1 MLLGD
6 YLNINFGILELNVP
20 LIVHLILL
28 LIGLVIIVYGF
39 KYYIYK
45 TIENIRYIFKSDDVS
60 NINNVVK
67 EINKARDDAVNN
79 MLDRLQTTTSK
90 EQVAIDTLTR
100 LSKEYGDS
108 ILPGLDIVNKKPTYK
123 DIKSVEDK
131 KYNITKDNK

>member
-6 YLNINFGILELNVP
+6 YININYGILELNAS

-28 LIGLVIIVYGF
+28 LLGLVIIVYGF
-39 KYYIYK
+39 KYYICE

-67 EINKARDDAVNN
+67 EFNKAREEINKARDDAVNN
-79 MLDRLQTTTSK
+79 MLDRIQTAISK

-100 LSKEYGDS
+100 LSKE
-108 ILPGLDIVNKKPTYK
+108 
-123 DIKSVEDK
+123 
-131 KYNITKDNK
+131 